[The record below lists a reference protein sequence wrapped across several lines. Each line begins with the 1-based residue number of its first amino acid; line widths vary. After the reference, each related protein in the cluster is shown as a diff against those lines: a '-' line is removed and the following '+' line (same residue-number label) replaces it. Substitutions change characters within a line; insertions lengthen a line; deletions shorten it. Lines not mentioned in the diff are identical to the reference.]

1 MVINKYETTA
11 AMQGQKSMQVK
22 MFVHADPKSSE
33 AEVNNWL
40 GSQIVQVHHIGQSQC
55 ERNGNLLFLITV
67 FYTELPGQ

>member
-1 MVINKYETTA
+1 MVMNKYETTA
-11 AMQGQKSMQVK
+11 AMPGPKSMQVK

>member
-1 MVINKYETTA
+1 
-11 AMQGQKSMQVK
+11 MQVK

>member
-1 MVINKYETTA
+1 MVINKYQTTA
-11 AMQGQKSMQVK
+11 AMQVQKSMQVK